1 MKNAFTQ
8 RNISIEIMSAV
19 FIIAF
24 ISFFILVNLI
34 AGFNLPV
41 YLFTIP
47 IAALI
52 SFFYPRGGLYAIV
65 FLTFIFER
73 FFTLQPIIIGRMEY
87 KFYPLDAIFI
97 ALLAGIAYKFIKKEI
112 RFNFLKTDYYLIA
125 FIALVFINF
134 FISLFGYGNDFAL
147 SFSSLK
153 NYALY
158 SLFYF
163 AVVIVINK
171 YEYAARLF
179 KFAFAGAALII
190 FFIVI
195 GAITQHGIW
204 SDYTPLSTEGV
215 RLLAFTHG
223 FYLTMAFLAA
233 FIYLICKKSK
243 HGMILFVLSAIW
255 IIGII
260 GSMMRHLWL
269 SLFISVSI
277 LVVYF
282 FKRKKR
288 MLAQIVIKYT
298 LAAIAIAALMVYSM
312 SLFPKSDLSRAAFGA
327 KTVVEKRADSFL
339 KYAKDES
346 FSWRNTVWTEA
357 IKQYAKKPV
366 FGFGFGKKLYVETEN
381 YRNFVEARN
390 IHNSLIA
397 LLVQSGL
404 ITSIIFIIFI
414 YKTFRQLIIK
424 KEKNWIDVAVLI
436 MFINYL
442 IAFLFQPYLETNM
455 LGIFFWILLGL
466 MRSSVQIKSELS
478 SNSETIRI

>member
-1 MKNAFTQ
+1 
-8 RNISIEIMSAV
+8 
-19 FIIAF
+19 
-24 ISFFILVNLI
+24 
-34 AGFNLPV
+34 
-41 YLFTIP
+41 
-47 IAALI
+47 
-52 SFFYPRGGLYAIV
+52 
-65 FLTFIFER
+65 
-73 FFTLQPIIIGRMEY
+73 
-87 KFYPLDAIFI
+87 
-97 ALLAGIAYKFIKKEI
+97 
-112 RFNFLKTDYYLIA
+112 
-125 FIALVFINF
+125 
-134 FISLFGYGNDFAL
+134 
-147 SFSSLK
+147 
-153 NYALY
+153 
-158 SLFYF
+158 
-163 AVVIVINK
+163 
-171 YEYAARLF
+171 
-179 KFAFAGAALII
+179 
-190 FFIVI
+190 
-195 GAITQHGIW
+195 
-204 SDYTPLSTEGV
+204 
-215 RLLAFTHG
+215 
-223 FYLTMAFLAA
+223 
-233 FIYLICKKSK
+233 
-243 HGMILFVLSAIW
+243 
-255 IIGII
+255 
-260 GSMMRHLWL
+260 
-269 SLFISVSI
+269 
-277 LVVYF
+277 
-282 FKRKKR
+282 

-390 IHNSLIA
+390 IHNSPIA

>member
-1 MKNAFTQ
+1 MF
-8 RNISIEIMSAV
+8 SIKSKKDFKPEVISAV
-19 FIIAF
+19 FIISFASVF
-24 ISFFILVNLI
+24 IISSLI

-41 YLFTIP
+41 YLLTIP

-52 SFFYPRGGLYAIV
+52 SFFYPRSGLYAIIL
-65 FLTFIFER
+65 LTFVFER

-97 ALLAGIAYKFIKKEI
+97 ALLGGIIYKLYKKE
-112 RFNFLKTDYYLIA
+112 LKVKFSKIDYILFI
-125 FIALVFINF
+125 FIALIIVNF
-134 FISLFGYGNDFAL
+134 LISIFVYQSDFAL

-153 NYALY
+153 NYAFY

-163 AVVIVINK
+163 AVVILINK
-171 YEYAARLF
+171 QEYAARLF
-179 KFAFAGAALII
+179 KFGFAGAAAII
-190 FFIVI
+190 FFII
-195 GAITQHGIW
+195 AGIITGHGIW

-223 FYLTMAFLAA
+223 FYLTMAFLASFVYIMRNKNKHSEA
-233 FIYLICKKSK
+233 LFIIGL
-243 HGMILFVLSAIW
+243 IW

-260 GSMMRHLWL
+260 GSMMRHLWIGL
-269 SLFISVSI
+269 AISVLI
-277 LVVYF
+277 LIIYF
-282 FKRKKR
+282 FKRKKQ
-288 MLAQIVIKYT
+288 MLARILVKYS

-346 FSWRNTVWTEA
+346 FSWRNTVWAEA
-357 IKQYAKKPV
+357 FRVYERNPLL
-366 FGFGFGKKLYVETEN
+366 GFGFGKKLYVETEN
-381 YRNFVEARN
+381 YRDFVEARN

-404 ITSIIFIIFI
+404 VTFVVFIIFI
-414 YKTFRQLIIK
+414 YKNFIKLIK
-424 KEKNWIDVAVLI
+424 KAEKNWIDVAILI

-442 IAFLFQPYLETNM
+442 IVFLFQPYLETNM
-455 LGIFFWILLGL
+455 LGIFFWIILGL
-466 MRSSVQIKSELS
+466 MQISAQIKSKVIT
-478 SNSETIRI
+478 NSEVIRI